1 MEGCSEEDAAPDEAI
16 RDAVFTFEPFR
27 VFTFEP
33 FRVFTFE
40 PFRVFTFEPFGV
52 FTFEPFGVFTFE
64 PFRGFTFRPF
74 GWLTFDIT
82 YGLHLKRDR
91 ERLKRWCSHGIH
103 PLGR

>member
-27 VFTFEP
+27 
-33 FRVFTFE
+33 
-40 PFRVFTFEPFGV
+40 V